1 MGKKTVELLIK
12 QGYQVFALDQ
22 NVEEIEGNVVPIKI
36 DVTDEKSIE
45 DAYLQIQKSTDE
57 LEAIIHYAGVYML
70 NSLVEMDYDN
80 FEKIFKINVF
90 GVYSINKIL
99 LPLLKRES
107 KIIIT
112 TSELAPL
119 DPLPF
124 TGIYAVTKAALEK
137 YAYSLRMELQLL
149 GIDVSVIRAGAV
161 ATNMLGSSTSALD
174 KFCNSTQ
181 LYQCNAKRFKQIV
194 DSVEAK
200 SIDPTKIAL
209 LSYKILKKKH
219 PKFAYSIN
227 NNFMLKLLNMLPKRM
242 QLFIIRQ
249 ILKK

>member
-200 SIDPTKIAL
+200 SIDPTKVAL
-209 LSYKILKKKH
+209 LSYKILQKKH

>member
-161 ATNMLGSSTSALD
+161 ATNMLGASTSALD
-174 KFCNSTQ
+174 KFCDSTQ

-209 LSYKILKKKH
+209 LSYKILQKKH

>member
-209 LSYKILKKKH
+209 LSYKILQKKH